1 MLVSPE
7 LAAERFAAA
16 ATVKSNPVREVRTD
30 GKYFYKLDRRNRSF
44 AGEFAAAKLLEAQ
57 ERRIRENSALTLL
70 IEEKRQ
76 TENAIN
82 NIMEAI
88 EQGGTSAT
96 VMKRMHDLEAKLEEI
111 ERQTAIEQSKQA
123 FRLTKDEIQQ
133 FYKAG
138 LQKDPLRMINLF
150 VKEILLFND
159 KMIITYNTPQKM
171 DLGESQGFSFYD
183 RIVKIPFF
191 FQDRNDIGL
200 RDFRLIMAI

>member
-1 MLVSPE
+1 
-7 LAAERFAAA
+7 
-16 ATVKSNPVREVRTD
+16 
-30 GKYFYKLDRRNRSF
+30 
-44 AGEFAAAKLLEAQ
+44 
-57 ERRIRENSALTLL
+57 
-70 IEEKRQ
+70 
-76 TENAIN
+76 
-82 NIMEAI
+82 MEAI